1 MEQQIKNILKQ
12 LRLNES
18 MISTLLG
25 VGVVVVVG
33 ALLYNY
39 FSAKP
44 TDQISDLDLTDIE
57 ESIGNGR
64 LESDNLQVEIGEAPK
79 GLPVTHKVSKGE
91 HLWAIAEK
99 YYGSGYNWTDIASEN
114 NLKNA
119 DRLTVGMELAI
130 PSVPAKLKTMAE
142 PEVKVVSPTSAPEG
156 EKYTTVAGD
165 SLWSVAVSV
174 YADGYQSPKL
184 WEANKDKIGSNPNR
198 VEKGIELTI
207 PQN

>member
-44 TDQISDLDLTDIE
+44 TDQISDLDLTD
-57 ESIGNGR
+57 
-64 LESDNLQVEIGEAPK
+64 VEQFGETPK
-79 GLPVTHKVSKGE
+79 GLPATHKVQKGE

-99 YYGSGYNWTDIASEN
+99 YYGSGYNWTDIAAEN
-114 NLKNA
+114 KLKNA
-119 DRLTVGMELAI
+119 DAIMEGMELAI
-130 PSVPAKLKTMAE
+130 PSVPAKLQTMVE
-142 PEVKVVSPTSAPEG
+142 PEVQVVSPSPAAQTG
-156 EKYTTVAGD
+156 KYTTQAGD
-165 SLWSVAVSV
+165 SLWSVAVKV
-174 YADGYQSPKL
+174 YADGYQWPKL
-184 WEANKDKIGSNPNR
+184 WQANKDKIGSNPDR
-198 VEKGIELTI
+198 VETGVELSI
-207 PQN
+207 P